1 MTPLVPDRR
10 AQRRELIV
18 GSILLAF
25 AVAWTVTVYYT
36 VPTGRGPSVGPRAFP
51 LFLGGGLI
59 FLSAL
64 MIISALRNAVAPG
77 DDDGAGDG
85 EPPLPPIGLW
95 PQLRIAGSVAAI
107 LMAYG
112 WLMQNAGFVLATILV
127 VSFTLWVVIGVR
139 RPLLVIGMSLGIT
152 AGCWLA
158 FGKLLGAY
166 MPRGTWLTYFF

>member
-1 MTPLVPDRR
+1 MNRLVPETR
-10 AQRRELIV
+10 ARRRELIV

-36 VPTGRGPSVGPRAFP
+36 VPTGRGASVGPRAFP

-59 FLSAL
+59 VLSAL
-64 MIISALRNAVAPG
+64 MVLSALRNAVVPG
-77 DDDGAGDG
+77 DDDAAGEG
-85 EPPLPPIGLW
+85 EPPIALW
-95 PQLRIAGSVAAI
+95 HHLRIIASVAAI
-107 LMAYG
+107 IMAYG

-127 VSFTLWVVIGVR
+127 VSFTLWMVIGVR

-166 MPRGTWLTYFF
+166 MPRGTWLQYFF